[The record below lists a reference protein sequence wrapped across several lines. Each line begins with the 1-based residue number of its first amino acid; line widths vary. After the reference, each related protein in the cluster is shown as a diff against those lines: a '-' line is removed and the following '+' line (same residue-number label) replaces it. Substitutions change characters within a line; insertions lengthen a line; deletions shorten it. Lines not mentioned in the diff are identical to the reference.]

1 MRYNDA
7 MLSEISIQNLGV
19 IDRATAELS
28 PGLTVLTGETGAG
41 KTMVVTSLRLLTGGR
56 AEASRVRTG
65 ADKAV
70 VEGRFVVEGVDSDI
84 AAKASEVVVEAGG
97 DADEN
102 GDFVANRIINK
113 TGRSRAHLGGRSVPA
128 VTLEQFSR
136 ELLTIHGQND
146 QLRLLGADQQRAALD
161 RFDPEIA
168 PLFESYKTDYRAWKT
183 LVKDLAERT
192 ARRRELAQEAD
203 RLQFAID
210 EINTIDPYSGE
221 EIELVDTI
229 RTLQDVDGLREQALS
244 ALTAIDGG
252 EADSAFDD
260 EGASSLLGKAQSVLG
275 SGDNQQFQKWAEA
288 IGEMTSQLTE
298 IAAGLGSF
306 LSELPSDPEALEKAL
321 VRQQQLKSLTR
332 KYAPTIEEVVEW
344 RDKAERKLATIDTSP
359 EALHELKEQVT
370 KAEKAMRESGAR
382 LSRARKK
389 AGEKLG
395 KVVTEEIRG
404 LAMPKARIEV
414 AIEPCEPSPG
424 GLETIELR
432 LAQTTAVEALP
443 LSQAASGGELSR
455 VMLALEV
462 ILSSGSQG
470 CTLVFD
476 EVDAGVGGRAAVEI
490 GRRLARLA
498 SRHQVIAV
506 THLPQ
511 VAAYADT
518 HLHVAKDVTDESVT
532 SGVDDLQGD
541 RRVEELARMLAGL
554 DDTASGRAHAQELL
568 DRAHSEVSAFRA
580 PSPQKGRAAQQ

>member
-1 MRYNDA
+1 

-19 IDRATAELS
+19 IDHATAELS

-70 VEGRFVVEGVDSDI
+70 VEGRFVVDGVEP
-84 AAKASEVVVEAGG
+84 EVVAAATEIVTEAGG

-136 ELLTIHGQND
+136 DLLTIHGQND
-146 QLRLLGADQQRAALD
+146 QLRLLGSDQQRAALD
-161 RFDPEIA
+161 RYDPNIA
-168 PLFESYKTDYRAWKT
+168 PLFENYSEHYATWKA
-183 LVKDLAERT
+183 LSKDLADRT
-192 ARRRELAQEAD
+192 ARRREMAQEAD

-210 EINTIDPYSGE
+210 EINAIAPHAGE
-221 EIELVDTI
+221 EDELVETI
-229 RTLQDVDGLREQALS
+229 RTLQDVDGLREQAFGALS
-244 ALTAIDGG
+244 AIDGG
-252 EADSAFDD
+252 EGGEGFDD
-260 EGASSLLGKAQSVLG
+260 AGASSLLGR
-275 SGDNQQFQKWAEA
+275 AEA
-288 IGEMTSQLTE
+288 LLGAASNAQLNLWSQQLGEITSQLTD

-306 LSELPSDPEALEKAL
+306 LSGLPSDPDALEKAL
-321 VRQQQLKSLTR
+321 VRQSQLKSLTR
-332 KYAPTIEEVVEW
+332 KYAPTIAEVVSW

-359 EALHELKEQVT
+359 EALHELKEQVSR
-370 KAEKAMRESGAR
+370 AQHAMMESGKKLSKAR
-382 LSRARKK
+382 QV
-389 AGEKLG
+389 AGKSLG

-414 AIEPCEPSPG
+414 VLEKCPPSPG
-424 GLETIELR
+424 GLETVQLR
-432 LAQTTAVEALP
+432 LAQTTAAEALP
-443 LSQAASGGELSR
+443 LAQAASGGELSR

-462 ILSSGSQG
+462 ILSQGAQG

-490 GRRLARLA
+490 GRRLSRLA
-498 SRHQVIAV
+498 THHQVIAV

-518 HLHVAKDVTDESVT
+518 HLHVAKDVTDEDVT
-532 SGVDDLQGD
+532 SGVEGLSGD

-568 DRAHSEVSAFRA
+568 DRARNEIAAFRA
-580 PSPQKGRAAQQ
+580 PSPQKDQAAQQ